1 METLRIERRA
11 VAGGEIATVTLH
23 RPEARN
29 AINKQMIEELAQV
42 LDALA
47 HDGSTRA
54 IVFTGAGEKAFAAGA
69 DIAELKARDHK
80 DALRR
85 INSAL
90 FRRIEEH
97 PLPSIAAI
105 RGFALG
111 GGCELAMACDLRVA
125 GEGAR
130 FGQPE
135 VGLGIIA
142 GAGAVQRLPRLVGL
156 GRAKE
161 LLLTGRIIDAREAER
176 IGLVN
181 HVVADDKVLET
192 ALELAERIAAQAP
205 LAVEVTK
212 MAVNAAAG
220 TSIPYDSL
228 DVLGQAM
235 LFDSADKHA
244 RMGAFLEKRDTQKEG
259 SK

>member
-1 METLRIERRA
+1 METLRLERRA
-11 VAGGEIATVTLH
+11 VSGGEVAIVTLH

-29 AINKQMIEELAQV
+29 AINKQMIDELSQV
-42 LDALA
+42 LETLA
-47 HDGSTRA
+47 HDGQTRA
-54 IVFTGAGEKAFAAGA
+54 LIITGAGEKAFAAGA

-85 INSAL
+85 INSSL

-111 GGCELAMACDLRVA
+111 GGCELAMACDIRVA
-125 GEGAR
+125 GESAR

-142 GAGAVQRLPRLVGL
+142 GAGAVQRLPRLVGV

-161 LLLTGRIIDAREAER
+161 LLLTGRVIDAQEADR

-181 HVVADDKVLET
+181 RVVADELVLET
-192 ALELAERIAAQAP
+192 AIEIGERIALQAP

-244 RMGAFLEKRDTQKEG
+244 RMGAFLDKRNTQKEG
-259 SK
+259 HK